1 MALAVEDIMIIHL
14 PKILVQEMQ
23 EEMVVHPQFQKVMM
37 AELVQ
42 EEVLLLMVLEV
53 AEALEE
59 LEVKDHQVLVDK
71 VELEL
76 QTQ

>member
-23 EEMVVHPQFQKVMM
+23 EEMVVHHQFQKVMM

-42 EEVLLLMVLEV
+42 EEVLLLMGLEV

-59 LEVKDHQVLVDK
+59 REVKDHQVLGDK

>member
-1 MALAVEDIMIIHL
+1 MALVVEDIMIIHL

-23 EEMVVHPQFQKVMM
+23 EEMVVHHQFQKVMM

>member
-1 MALAVEDIMIIHL
+1 MALAVEDIKIIHL

-23 EEMVVHPQFQKVMM
+23 EEMVVHHQFQKVMM

>member
-23 EEMVVHPQFQKVMM
+23 EEMVVHHQFQKVMM